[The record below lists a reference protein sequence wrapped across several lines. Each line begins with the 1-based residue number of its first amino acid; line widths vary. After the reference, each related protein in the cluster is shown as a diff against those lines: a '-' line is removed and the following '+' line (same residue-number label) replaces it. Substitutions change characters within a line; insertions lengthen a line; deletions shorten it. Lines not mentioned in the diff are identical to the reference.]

1 MEWFV
6 KAFIRASLVW
16 FALGIITGLAMA
28 VHPAWVIYRPAHAHM
43 VVAGFITMMVF
54 GVGYQLLP
62 RLFGF
67 ALHSR
72 RLAIAHWWLGN
83 IGLGGMIA
91 GFFATPHIGARAAWV
106 TGPGGILFTAG
117 ALAFVYN
124 MWLTFDK
131 ADARQRERIVSA
143 LREKGLPTA
152 DG

>member
-1 MEWFV
+1 MEWYV

-16 FALGIITGLAMA
+16 FALGIVLGLAMA
-28 VHPAWVIYRPAHAHM
+28 VRPALVIYRPVHAHM

-83 IGLGGMIA
+83 LGLSGMVIG
-91 GFFATPHIGARAAWV
+91 FCATPHLGARAAWA
-106 TGPGGILFTAG
+106 TGPGGILFAAG

-124 MWLTFDK
+124 MWRTFDK
-131 ADARQRERIVSA
+131 ADARQRERIVVA

-152 DG
+152 D

>member
-1 MEWFV
+1 
-6 KAFIRASLVW
+6 
-16 FALGIITGLAMA
+16 
-28 VHPAWVIYRPAHAHM
+28 
-43 VVAGFITMMVF
+43 
-54 GVGYQLLP
+54 
-62 RLFGF
+62 
-67 ALHSR
+67 
-72 RLAIAHWWLGN
+72 
-83 IGLGGMIA
+83 MIA